1 MGQIDYFLGDRHYL
15 CLGNRDYLCRDRL
28 LEGSPFLPSFRR
40 EQAEF
45 DGAYGCLGTVRN
57 LELGDDSVHVV
68 LDGAQG
74 YRKPLG
80 YLPVCVPLNHQS
92 QDLRLPGGQQPE
104 KKMRF
109 GVLIWGSYR
118 GLLRGA
124 SGTRSED
131 CGFFLFVHLVGQ
143 LPERPRNELLI

>member
-1 MGQIDYFLGDRHYL
+1 MGQMDYF
-15 CLGNRDYLCRDRL
+15 LGNRDYLCRDRL

-45 DGAYGCLGTVRN
+45 DGAYSCLGTVRD
-57 LELGDDSVHVV
+57 LQLGDNAVHVV

-74 YRKPLG
+74 YRERLS
-80 YLPVCVPLNHQS
+80 YLPVCVPPGHQS
-92 QDLRLPGGQQPE
+92 QDLRLSERQQPE
-104 KKMRF
+104 KMRFGF

-118 GLLRGA
+118 GLLWGA
-124 SGTRSED
+124 SGSRSEV

-143 LPERPRNELLI
+143 LPEQRRSELLV